1 MLFRKA
7 VVAVVVVSLT
17 ACSTMRAVEDVSPQA
32 VRERVEV
39 GDEVRIVTTK
49 GAVYELEVTKVEE
62 QSLTGEAGN
71 GKRYRVPYAAIQ
83 AIEVEKISAAKT
95 GGAITGG
102 LVVLYAVGLAFMLML
117 MRAFEDGESPN

>member
-7 VVAVVVVSLT
+7 VVAVVIVSL
-17 ACSTMRAVEDVSPQA
+17 AGCSTMRAVEDVSPQG

-39 GDEVRIVTTK
+39 GDEVRIVTTQ

-62 QSLTGEAGN
+62 KSLTGEAGN

-83 AIEVEKISAAKT
+83 ALEVEEVSAAKT
-95 GGAITGG
+95 GGAITAGM
-102 LVVLYAVGLAFMLML
+102 VAVYAAAIAFMLML
-117 MRAFEDGESPN
+117 AREFKPGGGDD